1 MSKSAARRHR
11 DGPVS
16 RIPSDDAP
24 VNLTGAA
31 EKKDGRAAAGLRGR
45 GPRTGGPV
53 AGTARAAAAPLPQ
66 RTGPARPGLR
76 CSHSEV
82 GPVVAAGVAGG
93 RVGGTESN
101 LAVQL
106 KCYRNARS
114 SNSRVRERRRR
125 ARPAGGHP
133 SAALALLCLRLHCS
147 PHRPSSVAP
156 LSPYTPSHIDRPAWP
171 TPLSEPRCAC
181 AGSHAR
187 GPTRRALASTA
198 LGAGGGGGEPGPER
212 RPTIGATMLRRR
224 CFGGGRLSWA
234 QRSPCGN
241 GGGRRPP
248 TASPPTARPV
258 PSVQRL
264 RTTPPRRGGRTCPAV
279 RRQRR
284 ASSPRRSAPA
294 GPKWTRTALP
304 PAHALAAPNWHTG
317 TASRGAPPD
326 EGRAAPAVVTRRPAL
341 AAPSPECTV
350 LLAYPAPQPRPRSP
364 VFPRQTP

>member
-114 SNSRVRERRRR
+114 SISRTRATTAGEAGRRPPLCRPCPPLPAPALLSAPSLLCGPSVPLHAQSHRPPGMADTSLRTSLCLCRQPRPRTNSARPCQQGPGRRRGGGASPGLNGAPQSERRSSGDDASAAAGCRGRRDRPAATAADADPRQRARRRR
-125 ARPAGGHP
+125 A
-133 SAALALLCLRLHCS
+133 LCPLCS
-147 PHRPSSVAP
+147 
-156 LSPYTPSHIDRPAWP
+156 
-171 TPLSEPRCAC
+171 AC
-181 AGSHAR
+181 AQRRR
-187 GPTRRALASTA
+187 G
-198 LGAGGGGGEPGPER
+198 GAGGRVRLSDDSEGRPAPGAQLPRARSGPE
-212 RPTIGATMLRRR
+212 PH
-224 CFGGGRLSWA
+224 C
-234 QRSPCGN
+234 
-241 GGGRRPP
+241 
-248 TASPPTARPV
+248 
-258 PSVQRL
+258 
-264 RTTPPRRGGRTCPAV
+264 PRRTPSPRRTGTPAPHPAV
-279 RRQRR
+279 RRL
-284 ASSPRRSAPA
+284 
-294 GPKWTRTALP
+294 TR
-304 PAHALAAPNWHTG
+304 G
-317 TASRGAPPD
+317 G
-326 EGRAAPAVVTRRPAL
+326 
-341 AAPSPECTV
+341 
-350 LLAYPAPQPRPRSP
+350 RPR
-364 VFPRQTP
+364 QW

>member
-1 MSKSAARRHR
+1 M
-11 DGPVS
+11 
-16 RIPSDDAP
+16 
-24 VNLTGAA
+24 
-31 EKKDGRAAAGLRGR
+31 
-45 GPRTGGPV
+45 
-53 AGTARAAAAPLPQ
+53 
-66 RTGPARPGLR
+66 
-76 CSHSEV
+76 
-82 GPVVAAGVAGG
+82 VAAGVAGG

-114 SNSRVRERRRR
+114 SISRTRATTAGEAGRRPPLCRPCPPLPAPALLSAPSLLCGPSVPLHAQSHRPPGMADTSLRTSLCLCRQPRPRTNSARPCQQGPGRRR
-125 ARPAGGHP
+125 
-133 SAALALLCLRLHCS
+133 
-147 PHRPSSVAP
+147 
-156 LSPYTPSHIDRPAWP
+156 
-171 TPLSEPRCAC
+171 
-181 AGSHAR
+181 
-187 GPTRRALASTA
+187 
-198 LGAGGGGGEPGPER
+198 GGGGEPGPER